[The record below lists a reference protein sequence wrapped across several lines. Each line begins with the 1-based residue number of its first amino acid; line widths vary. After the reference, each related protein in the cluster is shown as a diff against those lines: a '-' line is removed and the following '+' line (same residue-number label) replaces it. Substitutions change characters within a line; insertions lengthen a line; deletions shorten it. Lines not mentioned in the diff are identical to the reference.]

1 MQQESDLTLEPT
13 AEPKSAGP
21 ALLRVVLLADDRSL
35 QHYGPVLRRLSIGL
49 LDEVSDLSLLCTGTS
64 DLLQHVPSPPVRLIT
79 ESRGYTEEPP
89 QAYATARQLS
99 VVRPR
104 FDLYEHLLPQRRI
117 HRITQALLPFKPAL
131 LHALSERQ
139 AQLARRLSKS
149 LAIPYVLSILA
160 LEPAHLNFSPHRCG
174 AILAGSSYLT
184 RQIRGLYPALASRI
198 HYLPIG
204 THVTDNPACFSRE
217 GKTPVLFCSCP
228 LEKDKGLP
236 VLILALKK
244 LLEQNLAP
252 HLLIAGKGPDEY
264 LLRRLVRQCGVSDQV
279 HFIPPVKCLTRD
291 NEAFKAV
298 LKTVDIFVQTCP
310 VKMWQPELL
319 EAMSVGNAVIAVDSR
334 QNDLILPGKT
344 ALTIP
349 FQQTQALADA
359 LRRLLTDRP
368 FACRLALQAQ
378 DHLRK
383 HFLASH
389 MISRMAHTYRRAA
402 ALKIKP

>member
-1 MQQESDLTLEPT
+1 MPQESDLTLEPT

-21 ALLRVVLLADDRSL
+21 ALLRVVLLADDLSL

-49 LDEVSDLSLLCTGTS
+49 LDEVSDLSLFCTGTS

-79 ESRGYTEEPP
+79 ESRGYTEPP
-89 QAYATARQLS
+89 QANATARQLAM
-99 VVRPR
+99 VTPC
-104 FDLYEHLLPQRRI
+104 FDIYDYFLPQRRI
-117 HRITQALLPFKPAL
+117 QRIAQALQPFKPAL

-139 AQLARRLSKS
+139 AQLARRLSKR

-160 LEPAHLNFSPHRCG
+160 LEPDHLNFSPHRCG

-204 THVTDNPACFSRE
+204 THVTDKPACFSRE
-217 GKTPVLFCSCP
+217 GNVPVLFCSCP
-228 LEKDKGLP
+228 LERDKGLP

-244 LLEQNLAP
+244 LLEQGLAP

-279 HFIPPVKCLTRD
+279 HFIPPLRCLTRD

-334 QNDLILPGKT
+334 QNDLILPEKT
-344 ALTIP
+344 ALTVP
-349 FQQTQALADA
+349 FQQTQALTEA

-368 FACRLALQAQ
+368 LACRLALQAQ

-389 MISRMAHTYRRAA
+389 MISRMAQTYRRAA